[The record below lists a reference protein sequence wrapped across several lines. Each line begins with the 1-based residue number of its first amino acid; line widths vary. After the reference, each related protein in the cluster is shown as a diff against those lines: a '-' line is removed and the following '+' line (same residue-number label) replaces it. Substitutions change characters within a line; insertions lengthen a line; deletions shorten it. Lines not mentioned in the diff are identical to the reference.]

1 MVPPREDEE
10 SKTSVEVR
18 IISELKLAP
27 QLIGL
32 DSFDRSPENKPPS
45 SPMRMRV
52 RPSRSNQQRGAG
64 IGDGDP
70 VVESAG
76 VNGV

>member
-32 DSFDRSPENKPPS
+32 DSSPENKPPS